1 MDRIGNYLRSLSEAS
16 TMANLVIKNADE
28 LRDDDVEARAAARR
42 AARETPVLRAV
53 LRLFAE
59 SGGPVSVAA
68 VAASLASA
76 DEPDVAKT
84 LAILDAED
92 LLVLRS
98 DIIDLAY
105 PFSTSPTPF
114 VVRRADGRDRTA
126 RAGVEINATSA
137 HAGGPQPPHCA
148 PPFEAVRSGHRP
160 TSSRWRVVPVGFSR
174 IQVACRPRCAAET

>member
-1 MDRIGNYLRSLSEAS
+1 
-16 TMANLVIKNADE
+16 MANLVIKNADE

-53 LRLFAE
+53 LRLFAD

-68 VAASLASA
+68 VAASLASP
-76 DEPDVAKT
+76 DEQDVAKT

-92 LLVLRS
+92 LLILRS

-114 VVRRADGRDRTA
+114 LVRRADGRKRFTCCAIDA
-126 RAGVEINATSA
+126 LGIAPMLNENVEIVTRCHHCNMTLWIPVTP
-137 HAGGPQPPHCA
+137 GGPSPDA
-148 PPFEAVRSGHRP
+148 RDAMVWVTRMRP
-160 TSSRWRVVPVGFSR
+160 EEGR
-174 IQVACRPRCAAET
+174 ACTGL